1 MAHSKN
7 RMNDTWEEQMKQ
19 KSFKLEVKYPAAFK
33 EEKQET
39 VACSGPPPPNRLFII
54 KSHCHV
60 YLNTQYTVIATIVI
74 LKLFKSSILSFHV
87 LYFNV
92 FFI

>member
-39 VACSGPPPPNRLFII
+39 VACSGTPPPPTGYSL
-54 KSHCHV
+54 
-60 YLNTQYTVIATIVI
+60 
-74 LKLFKSSILSFHV
+74 
-87 LYFNV
+87 
-92 FFI
+92 